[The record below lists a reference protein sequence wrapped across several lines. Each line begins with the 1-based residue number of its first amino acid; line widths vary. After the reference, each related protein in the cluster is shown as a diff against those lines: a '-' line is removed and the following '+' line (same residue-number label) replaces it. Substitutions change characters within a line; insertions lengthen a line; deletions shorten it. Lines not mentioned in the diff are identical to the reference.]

1 VVRPYSYLLYRIYF
15 FYVDRMREEQVPLV
29 YVTAISTVLIFVNVF
44 TLLGLADHY
53 GIFSLSMNKYSAAA
67 TIAIMGTMNYFFF
80 IRGERFLDYDFKKDL
95 KGGMLIV
102 LYFVMTLL
110 LFILVANQHREKILN
125 AAMIN

>member
-1 VVRPYSYLLYRIYF
+1 MRLYSYLLYRIYF

-53 GIFSLSMNKYSAAA
+53 GIFSLSMNKYSAAV
-67 TIAIMGTMNYFFF
+67 TIAIMGTMNYFLFV
-80 IRGERFLDYDFKKDL
+80 RGERFLDYDFKKDL